1 MAAALPLA
9 PIKRLCLLL
18 GANTCYG
25 PLIGARCLRPV
36 VKPSGGSSDDRSG
49 KFAITLPPELS
60 IALKT

>member
-25 PLIGARCLRPV
+25 PLGGPV
-36 VKPSGGSSDDRSG
+36 FTTRGEAVRWNQW
-49 KFAITLPPELS
+49 
-60 IALKT
+60 